1 MRKKNNSRKM
11 LLGGIAI
18 VSSAITVSCDVEQ
31 GVVIP
36 DIDVAQENVHNA
48 LSMRR
53 FLSHKDWVYVNFVN
67 LLITELIDNQD
78 LAAEFA
84 SDPNEFIKK
93 AGYNDMNISVNERV
107 IKSILA
113 LADRDI
119 REKLETK
126 DLRGFM
132 RLCKEK
138 GYVENF
144 SGNVMQYIN
153 SNMSSTRGN
162 FESINDLGFYAFAYI
177 FEFYFVLDAPMVVFV
192 NADSRFI
199 SEQPMFEVLLLA
211 ENEKDAYIACD
222 QYFEDEIGVVIDFI
236 KNENPNLTESQA
248 LELTNFMKKNLIQ
261 IIKATK

>member
-1 MRKKNNSRKM
+1 MRKKSNSRKM
-11 LLGGIAI
+11 LFSGIAI
-18 VSSAITVSCDVEQ
+18 ASSAITVSCDVEQ
-31 GVVIP
+31 GVVVP
-36 DIDVAQENVHNA
+36 NIDVAQENMHNA
-48 LSMRR
+48 LSMRQ
-53 FLSHKDWVYVNFVN
+53 FLGHKDWLYVNFIN
-67 LLITELIDNQD
+67 LLTTELIENQD
-78 LAAEFA
+78 LAVEFA
-84 SDPNEFIKK
+84 SNPNEFIKK
-93 AGYNDMNISVNERV
+93 AGYNDMNISVNERI

-126 DLRGFM
+126 DLRGFI

-153 SNMSSTRGN
+153 NNMSLTGDN
-162 FESINDLGFYAFAYI
+162 FESIDDLGFYAFVSI
-177 FEFYFVLDAPMVVFV
+177 FEFYLVLDAPMVVFV

-222 QYFEDEIGVVIDFI
+222 QYLEDEIDIIMDCI
-236 KNENPNLTESQA
+236 KEENPDLTGKQA
-248 LELTNFMKKNLIQ
+248 LGLTNFLKKNLIQ
-261 IIKATK
+261 INNAIK